1 MGGVVT
7 RLWGSV
13 MARGDRAPKM
23 FTCPKCRTSYLG
35 HEPLPDC
42 PRCGYD
48 YREQER
54 FRWDL
59 LVYLLSI
66 LGLVSYLLVSSSYRS
81 LLGEPPADRVRLSGG
96 DGSEKLPGTNRPAA
110 FRTPYHEP
118 AR

>member
-1 MGGVVT
+1 MGGVIT
-7 RLWGSV
+7 RLWGRV
-13 MARGDRAPKM
+13 LARGDRAPKM
-23 FTCPKCRTSYLG
+23 FTCPTCRATYLG